1 MNKLWWRSCPNC
13 GRQLDE
19 YEPYCGPDGLGCVYC
34 VTSCPNCGNEVYE
47 TDIRYIN
54 SRACCQ
60 FCEERVR
67 EEETLNEDFADD
79 EEDED
84 DDDLFG
90 GNNLTKEELEQRM
103 KKQKERLKDAKAKL
117 RKTNIDFL
125 KATAKA
131 NGEPMPENLDDLSD
145 EELNDKVKPLME
157 KFMKENFSDFRFK

>member
-1 MNKLWWRSCPNC
+1 MYGPGGNGCMYCTTHCPNC
-13 GRQLDE
+13 WSE
-19 YEPYCGPDGLGCVYC
+19 I
-34 VTSCPNCGNEVYE
+34 YE

-60 FCEERVR
+60 FCEARVR
-67 EEETLNEDFADD
+67 EEETLDEDFANDD

-90 GNNLTKEELEQRM
+90 GSNLTEEELEQQM
-103 KKQKERLKDAKAKL
+103 KKQEKRLKDAKAKL
-117 RKTNIDFL
+117 RKSNIDFL

-157 KFMKENFSDFRFK
+157 KFMKENFSNFGFK